1 MSPPWH
7 DGGIQAFNLFETLIK
22 TGRISKSITNIL

>member
-7 DGGIQAFNLFETLIK
+7 DGGIQEFNLFETLIK
-22 TGRISKSITNIL
+22 TSRTSKRITNAL